1 MCITIDIN
9 INNVVETA
17 NLFSV
22 EMAERI
28 REGDDHV
35 LVVHRTGRWDIQ
47 FVENG
52 VSVVRVGFGWEG
64 DEVIEYM
71 GGDCGHYQTETLCD
85 EEGTEWEQCCICGKV
100 L

>member
-9 INNVVETA
+9 INDINEICS
-17 NLFSV
+17 LFSV

-35 LVVHRTGRWDIQ
+35 LVVHRTGGWNVQ
-47 FVENG
+47 FVEGG
-52 VSVVRVGFGWEG
+52 VSLVRVGFGFDGQET
-64 DEVIEYM
+64 IEYM
-71 GGDCGHYQTETLCD
+71 AGECPHNETETLCD
-85 EEGTEWEQCCICGKV
+85 EEGTEFTQCCLCGAV